1 MVGSQLNIRGC
12 RSIVSDLDWVCEDS
26 WIPAFS
32 QVGLS
37 ESESPR
43 TSVFSPS
50 SLSAQCLA
58 CSSLAGSGEKFQQT
72 TVINLLSS
80 ATTTAGY
87 QQFYPPTLLLLF
99 PASPSLSSLNTSPSA
114 FCGKFPDITSTL
126 PSMTPASLW
135 ASPTHHSSTSR
146 M

>member
-1 MVGSQLNIRGC
+1 MPTSLELVAEPYKLDPNISIRGR
-12 RSIVSDLDWVCEDS
+12 RSIVSDLDWVCEES

-43 TSVFSPS
+43 TSIFSPS

-58 CSSLAGSGEKFQQT
+58 CSSLAGSGEKFEPT

-87 QQFYPPTLLLLF
+87 QRFYPPTLLLLF
-99 PASPSLSSLNTSPSA
+99 PASPSLSSPNTSPSA
-114 FCGKFPDITSTL
+114 FCGKFQLYT
-126 PSMTPASLW
+126 A
-135 ASPTHHSSTSR
+135 
-146 M
+146 